1 MKTNLIHNLPV
12 AAVMASIAL
21 IPFSAPAACLAL
33 TFTGAVAMLALDYG
47 REIKPVTVDAE
58 IIAFRADSRS
68 LSSALR
74 AA

>member
-1 MKTNLIHNLPV
+1 
-12 AAVMASIAL
+12 
-21 IPFSAPAACLAL
+21 
-33 TFTGAVAMLALDYG
+33 
-47 REIKPVTVDAE
+47 VTVDAE